1 MGVETEVDRIDEDDL
16 EGASRFRRA
25 KSVDIVA
32 AGPGGG
38 TGPGPSSDGVA
49 NREVEAR
56 PSRPVAKTGHHQHAG
71 KPSPRAVAGRTIA
84 IIEHKMT

>member
-32 AGPGGG
+32 AGPGRRP
-38 TGPGPSSDGVA
+38 GPGPSSDGVA
-49 NREVEAR
+49 NREVR
-56 PSRPVAKTGHHQHAG
+56 PDRRDPSRRP
-71 KPSPRAVAGRTIA
+71 A
-84 IIEHKMT
+84 IISMPGSRRRGPWQVVRSL